1 MSGPEPGRL
10 RFADCEL
17 DLATRQLRRNGEPVA
32 LQPRVFDLLVFLID
46 ERDRA
51 VDKDA
56 IQDAVWSG
64 MVVTETA
71 LTRAIMKARRAVGDD
86 ADRQAVIRT
95 VHGHGY
101 QFVATVRDGPEHAAA
116 PPDAGAKRRRFNP
129 PLIAIGAAVVLAVA
143 VFLFRLLSD
152 GVPERARIAVM
163 PVVNATGDPE
173 FAWATYGVM
182 GLANDLLRTDRV
194 VDVVPASSVVRYA
207 EDNAWTEQGGAE
219 YDTATLGRAFGATHV
234 LVSDLEKHAG
244 SLRLSYVLIGPDG
257 YRSENTMVANE
268 PAELA
273 RGMARGVDNLL
284 RTRRRAA
291 EATSAALADPFI
303 NEAYARGLSFALE
316 GRCTDALP
324 LFEVVKSRSEGIGNA
339 DLEWAECARIAGM
352 SGAAEEAYLAV
363 VAAADGRTEATMI
376 ARAYN
381 GLGSLYND
389 TGRLDEA
396 EQMLHAGLDIATQYR
411 DREGQGRLFNNLS
424 ILARDRGDLANAR
437 DYVARAILAYRE
449 LGVELLPGQL
459 HSAMANIAMS
469 EGRLGDAEG
478 HLDDALVSFRELG
491 DRRNEAMMLNNYG
504 YLRRLEGRFDDAE
517 PLHLASLAIRRDIG
531 DRVGQGRILGML
543 STLYVR
549 KGRHADARD
558 AATEAVAIAREADDR
573 LFMATGLAQLAAAER
588 GLGNVAAAREA
599 LVASRSA
606 FLSIE
611 DASRALQVDLRLAE
625 LMIDDGELAAAS
637 ALIAEV
643 KAEALRDEFHEPAI
657 EAMDYAG
664 DVALR
669 QNQVAEARQHYEEA
683 IERMDLS
690 GFTSRKTDV
699 VTKLANLHLDN
710 GDTTA
715 VEPLLGYLVEQD
727 PEPATLK
734 VEARYAFARGDS
746 ARAVELMETAK
757 AEAGTGWS
765 ADDERTLA
773 NYRGGE

>member
-1 MSGPEPGRL
+1 MSGPDPRRV

-17 DLATRQLRRNGEPVA
+17 DLATRQLRQNGEQVA
-32 LQPRVFDLLVFLID
+32 LQPRVFDLLVFLI
-46 ERDRA
+46 ENRDRA

-86 ADRQAVIRT
+86 ADRQSVIRT

-101 QFVATVRDGPEHAAA
+101 QFVASVHDEPADQADT
-116 PPDAGAKRRRFNP
+116 GAKRPRFGT
-129 PLIAIGAAVVLAVA
+129 PLFAIGTAAALAVA
-143 VFLFRLLSD
+143 LLLFWFWPD
-152 GVPERARIAVM
+152 GVPDRARIAVM

-182 GLANDLLRTDRV
+182 GLANDLLRADRV

-207 EDNAWTEQGGAE
+207 ENNAWTERGGAE
-219 YDTATLGRAFGATHV
+219 NDTATLGRAFGATHV
-234 LVSDLEKHAG
+234 LVSELQKQAG
-244 SLRLSYVLIGPDG
+244 SLRLSYALIGPDG
-257 YRSENTMVANE
+257 YRSESTMVASE

-291 EATSAALADPFI
+291 EEASATAADPFI

-324 LFEVVKSRSEGIGNA
+324 LLEIVRSRSERIGNA
-339 DLEWAECARIAGM
+339 DLEWAECARIKGM
-352 SGAAEEAYLAV
+352 SDSAEAAYLAV
-363 VAAADGRTEATMI
+363 VAAADARTEATLI

-396 EQMLHAGLDIATQYR
+396 EKTFYAGLELTTEHR

-424 ILARDRGDLANAR
+424 ILARDRGDLAAAR
-437 DYVARAILAYRE
+437 DYVARSVLAYRE

-504 YLRRLEGRFDDAE
+504 YLRRLEGRFEDAE
-517 PLHLASLAIRRDIG
+517 PLHLESLAIRRDIG

-549 KGRHADARD
+549 KGRYADARD
-558 AATEAVAIAREADDR
+558 AAAEAVAIAREADDS
-573 LFMATGLAQLAAAER
+573 LFTATGLAQLAAAER
-588 GLGNVAAAREA
+588 GLGKTAAAREA
-599 LVASRSA
+599 LQASRAA

-625 LMIDDGELAAAS
+625 LMIDEGDLAAAS
-637 ALIAEV
+637 ALIGEV
-643 KAEALRDEFHEPAI
+643 RTEARRHGFNEPAI
-657 EAMDYAG
+657 EALDYAG

-669 QNQVAEARQHYEEA
+669 QNQLAEARQYYEEA
-683 IERMDLS
+683 IDEMDAS

-699 VTKLANLHLDN
+699 VTKLANLHLDL
-710 GDTTA
+710 GDMTA
-715 VEPLLGYLVEQD
+715 AEPLLGYLVEQD
-727 PEPATLK
+727 SEPATLK
-734 VEARYAFARGDS
+734 VEARYAFVSGDS
-746 ARAVELMETAK
+746 VRAVELMESAK
-757 AEAGTGWS
+757 AEAGAGWS
-765 ADDERTLA
+765 AADERALA
-773 NYRGGE
+773 SYRTEE